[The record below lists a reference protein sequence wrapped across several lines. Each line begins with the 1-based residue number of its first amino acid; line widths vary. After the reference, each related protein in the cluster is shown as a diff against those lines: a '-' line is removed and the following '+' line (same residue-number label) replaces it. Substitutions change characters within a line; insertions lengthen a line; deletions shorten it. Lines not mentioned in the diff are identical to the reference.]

1 VNNAVLRISLREE
14 NDAENVV
21 LVLEGRVI
29 GPWVEELRATCA
41 PHLKDRRSL
50 ILDLAGVSFAD
61 AEGIELLV
69 GLIGRRITLVNASP
83 FLRQQLQPN
92 DSISFPGRGTN

>member
-1 VNNAVLRISLREE
+1 MLRISVREE

-61 AEGIELLV
+61 AEGIELLA
-69 GLIGRRITLVNASP
+69 GLIERQITVTNPSP

-92 DSISFPGRGTN
+92 DSISFSGGGTR

>member
-1 VNNAVLRISLREE
+1 MLRISVREE
-14 NDAENVV
+14 SDAENVV

-61 AEGIELLV
+61 AEGIELLA
-69 GLIGRRITLVNASP
+69 GLIERQITVTNPSP

-92 DSISFPGRGTN
+92 GSISLPGRGKR

>member
-1 VNNAVLRISLREE
+1 MLRISVREE
-14 NDAENVV
+14 DDAGNVV

-61 AEGIELLV
+61 AEGIELLA
-69 GLIGRRITLVNASP
+69 GLVERRITLTNPSP

-92 DSISFPGRGTN
+92 SSISFPGRGKR

>member
-1 VNNAVLRISLREE
+1 LNTVLRISVREE
-14 NDAENVV
+14 SDAENVV

-61 AEGIELLV
+61 AEGIELLA
-69 GLIGRRITLVNASP
+69 GLIERQITVTNPSP

-92 DSISFPGRGTN
+92 GSISLPGRGTR

>member
-1 VNNAVLRISLREE
+1 MLRISVREE
-14 NDAENVV
+14 SDAENVV

-29 GPWVEELRATCA
+29 GPWVEELRAACA
-41 PHLKDRRSL
+41 PHLKDSRSL

-61 AEGIELLV
+61 AEGIELLA
-69 GLIGRRITLVNASP
+69 GLLERRITLANASP

-92 DSISFPGRGTN
+92 DSISFSGGGTR

>member
-1 VNNAVLRISLREE
+1 MLRISVREE
-14 NDAENVV
+14 SDAENVV

-69 GLIGRRITLVNASP
+69 GLLERRITLANASP

-92 DSISFPGRGTN
+92 DSISFSGGGTR